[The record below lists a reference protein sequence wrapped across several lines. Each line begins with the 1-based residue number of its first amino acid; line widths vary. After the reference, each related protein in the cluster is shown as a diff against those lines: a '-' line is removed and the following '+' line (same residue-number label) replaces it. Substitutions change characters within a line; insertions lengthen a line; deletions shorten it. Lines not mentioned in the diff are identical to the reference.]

1 MAVDLSGNVISLIR
15 VRENFDL
22 NDDNYLRKIGETVEE
37 VKKDTGLS
45 DDRFLGVGIAVGLIS
60 DDGERVTSR
69 FTLNFTGVTRAD
81 IAKYIPYH
89 NRLFHDSAAA
99 GYAEV
104 WDRNDFDD
112 AFYLSLSNSV
122 GGAVIVANKIFE
134 GERRKSGEIG
144 HMTIIPKAGDRCSV
158 DKGVVLTQCAEQM
171 CLQNMRM
178 VIWKNSLNY

>member
-1 MAVDLSGNVISLIR
+1 M
-15 VRENFDL
+15 
-22 NDDNYLRKIGETVEE
+22 
-37 VKKDTGLS
+37 
-45 DDRFLGVGIAVGLIS
+45 
-60 DDGERVTSR
+60 
-69 FTLNFTGVTRAD
+69 TRAD

-104 WDRNDFDD
+104 WDRNDLDD

-144 HMTIIPKAGDRCSV
+144 HMTIIPKAGDRCYCGQRGCFDTV
-158 DKGVVLTQCAEQM
+158 CRANVLAEYADGDLEKFFEVTKQYTAALTARPEIKSAQSTFNPNFPQYM
-171 CLQNMRM
+171 IDIDAAACKKVGISPSDILATMQGYYCLLYTSPSPRDRG
-178 VIWKNSLNY
+178 